1 MTSKILNLFILLI
14 LSFSTMAFT
23 QENSP
28 FVRYPGLN
36 SDGAQLAFSFQGD
49 LWIVPSAGGTAMR
62 LTVHEAYDGI
72 PKWSPDDKMIAFS
85 SDRYGNND
93 IFTIPSSGGNPK
105 RLTYNSTNDVLSDWT
120 SIGDFLFETKR
131 DYRQIEWDNE
141 IYKVSSEGG
150 TPVRLLD
157 ALGYM
162 PVMSPDKRFIAF
174 VKGACRLERE
184 EYRGPANKDI
194 WLYDT
199 KTKNYSKITNFDGQD
214 IYPDWSDSR
223 TIYYISAQSGK
234 YNVYR
239 LKLTDDGTVT
249 GSHEQVT
256 KFTDDGVRYF
266 DVSRDGKTIAMER
279 QTDIYFMNLNG
290 GTPRKVNIHVSDDF
304 RFDPVVY
311 KNYSDQA
318 DEYSVSPDGKY
329 SAIVIRGE
337 IFVTDNNKEKK
348 LTNNLTENPNRDRNV
363 NWLSD
368 STLIFTSDREGQYDL
383 YLVRSSD
390 KNESNLFKS
399 LKHETI
405 RLTNTPEDESG
416 AVISPDGKKIA
427 YLQGNGKFIVAK
439 ISADGK
445 LIDEKI
451 LLDGW
456 AAPEGVSWS
465 PDSKWLAYSMPD
477 LDFND
482 EIYIQPADNNQK
494 PVNVS
499 MHPRGDSSPVWC
511 PDGKK
516 LGFISNR
523 NNGDNDV
530 WFVWL
535 TKKDWEKTKQDW
547 DESDDPAEKKDT
559 KKGKDS
565 TGVKPI
571 EIDFDKIYERLVQ
584 VTGLPG
590 NESDLAIS
598 KDGETFYFVANRNS
612 NQSYKAEQDLYS
624 INWDGT
630 KTKALTKGN
639 ARPYAVSLDK
649 SGKYLYMFKP
659 RGKYSRIDV
668 KSEKEEGI
676 GYSAELKIDYPAERK
691 QIFEEAWR
699 TLNSYFYDPDFH
711 GKNWNA
717 LKKKYEPWALK
728 ASTQDDFR
736 YIFNFMLGELNS
748 SHQGM
753 YGADRAETQK
763 ERTGQLGV
771 EIEPTNNGMKI
782 TRVIED
788 SPADRTESKLNI
800 GDVITSV
807 DGHSVTN
814 NINFYFLFINKVDKR
829 VLLDVADKNG
839 KSREVVIRPAGSL
852 NSKLYEEWVSDHK
865 KLTDKY
871 SNGRLGYIHI
881 QGMSWPSFERFER
894 ELTASGMGKEGI
906 VIDVRFNGGGWT
918 TDYLMTV
925 LTYRQHA
932 YTVPR
937 GAADNLKKGQKNFIN
952 HYPLGE
958 RLPFAAWTKP
968 SVALCN
974 SYSYSNAEIFSH
986 AYKTLGIGTLVGEPT
1001 FGAVISTGGRGLI
1014 DGSFVRMPFRGWY
1027 VKATEKNMEW
1037 GPAVPDIIV
1046 EESPDSRGKD
1056 KDEQLKAAVDE
1067 LLKRIDSKK

>member
-1 MTSKILNLFILLI
+1 MNSKTFNFFILLI
-14 LSFSTMAFT
+14 LSFSTLVFT
-23 QENSP
+23 QGNSP

-36 SDGAQLAFSFQGD
+36 TDGSQLVFSFQGD
-49 LWIVPSAGGTAMR
+49 LWLIPTSGGTAMR

-72 PKWSPDDKMIAFS
+72 SKWSPDDKTIAFS
-85 SDRYGNND
+85 SNRYGNND

-120 SIGDFLFETKR
+120 GGGDILFEAKR

-141 IYKVSSEGG
+141 IYKVSANGG

-162 PVMSPDKRFIAF
+162 PALSPDNRFIAF

-199 KTKNYSKITNFDGQD
+199 KTKNYSRLTNFEGQD
-214 IYPDWSDSR
+214 FYPDWSDSR
-223 TIYYISAQSGK
+223 TLYYISAQGGK

-239 LKLTDDGTVT
+239 AKISDDGSTA
-249 GSHEQVT
+249 GPPEQIT

-266 DVSRDGKTIAMER
+266 DVSRDGKSIAMER
-279 QTDIYFMNLNG
+279 QTDIYFMSLNG
-290 GTPRKVNIHVSDDF
+290 GTPRKVNIHVSDDY

-318 DEYSVSPDGKY
+318 DKYAVSPDGKY
-329 SAIVIRGE
+329 SALVIRGE

-348 LTNNLTENPNRDRNV
+348 LTNNITENPYRDMNIS
-363 NWLSD
+363 WLSD

-399 LKHETI
+399 LKHETL
-405 RLTNTPEDESG
+405 RLTKTTEDESEP
-416 AVISPDGKKIA
+416 VISPDGKKIA
-427 YLQGNGKFIVAK
+427 YVQGNGKLIAAN

-445 LIDEKI
+445 LSDEKI

-456 AAPEGVSWS
+456 AAPDGVNWS
-465 PDSKWLAYSMPD
+465 PDSKWLAYSKPD

-482 EIYIQPADNNQK
+482 EIYIQPADNSQK

-499 MHPRGDSSPVWC
+499 MHPRGDYSPVWS

-523 NNGDNDV
+523 NNGDDDI

-535 TKKDWEKTKQDW
+535 IKKDWEKTKQDW
-547 DESDDPAEKKDT
+547 DESEDQPEKKES

-571 EIDFDKIYERLVQ
+571 EINFDKIYERLVQ

-598 KDGETFYFVANRNS
+598 KDGEIFYFVDNRNS
-612 NQSYKAEQDLYS
+612 SQSYKAEQDLYS
-624 INWDGT
+624 INWNGT

-668 KSEKEEGI
+668 KSEKEEAL

-699 TLNSYFYDPDFH
+699 TLNSFFYDPGFH
-711 GKNWNA
+711 GKDWNA
-717 LKKKYEPWALK
+717 LRKKYEPWALK

-753 YGADRAETQK
+753 FGSDRAETQK

-771 EIEPTNNGMKI
+771 EIEPMNSGIKI
-782 TRVIED
+782 TRVIEG

-800 GDVITSV
+800 GDVITAV
-807 DGHSVTN
+807 DGNSLTG
-814 NINFYFLFINKVDKR
+814 NINFYSLFINKVDKR
-829 VLLDVADKNG
+829 VLLDVTGNNG
-839 KSREVVIRPAGSL
+839 KTREVVIRPAGSL
-852 NSKLYEEWVSDHK
+852 NSELYEEWVSDHK

-937 GAADNLKKGQKNFIN
+937 GAADNLKKEQKNFIN

-1027 VKATEKNMEW
+1027 VKATQKNMEW
-1037 GPAVPDIIV
+1037 GPAVPDIV
-1046 EESPDSRGKD
+1046 VQESPDARAKN